1 MKETCTKVK
10 MDDRMMF
17 NAKVAHSQYIAKNE
31 LNKASTEMSLKI
43 KLEIMYN

>member
-17 NAKVAHSQYIAKNE
+17 NAKVAHSHYIAKNE
-31 LNKASTEMSLKI
+31 FNKVSTNISLKI
-43 KLEIMYN
+43 KLENNV